1 MSSSSSPLSSSGS
14 ESGHSRASTPN
25 SEFSLHGD
33 LQQVPTPKVFVRIPS
48 TQWNSKGLNTI
59 FNEQTVGG
67 LLGIYLPRA
76 ANDYAHPVDDQ
87 FGWIEESI
95 SVGGRRVDYHLGTAP
110 EGVDLSQ
117 LEVP

>member
-1 MSSSSSPLSSSGS
+1 M
-14 ESGHSRASTPN
+14 
-25 SEFSLHGD
+25 
-33 LQQVPTPKVFVRIPS
+33 
-48 TQWNSKGLNTI
+48 NTI
-59 FNEQTVGG
+59 FNEQAVGG